1 MQTNECA
8 VCLESLQ
15 TPVTLPCSH
24 TFNAH
29 CLLHI
34 LAQAVRNGSCVVPES
49 RCTPVGARG
58 APCPVCRAPF
68 GEADIGNPRC
78 LGSDPLSTS
87 DALTAAL
94 RDHARARE
102 DAMRRVHVAESF
114 GSVLKRMSIGLLLT
128 AGGGIGLILI
138 MIATSRVAIVIVEV
152 YTRTVPNPQTAHGTS
167 HQPFNRVVAALSIF
181 HESTAGGGRVP

>member
-1 MQTNECA
+1 
-8 VCLESLQ
+8 
-15 TPVTLPCSH
+15 
-24 TFNAH
+24 
-29 CLLHI
+29 
-34 LAQAVRNGSCVVPES
+34 
-49 RCTPVGARG
+49 
-58 APCPVCRAPF
+58 
-68 GEADIGNPRC
+68 
-78 LGSDPLSTS
+78 
-87 DALTAAL
+87 
-94 RDHARARE
+94 
-102 DAMRRVHVAESF
+102 MRRVHVAESF